1 LGQTRKDGSVS
12 NGQRVLVVDGLS
24 DVQEVLQAVLE
35 PRGLQVDWVRGQ
47 VQTHSSKETG
57 RPDIVVIDAEAAP
70 LAERQADDWA
80 GVPQVIIGS
89 QRFPGPAGPPL
100 SATRQYLAKPFQYN
114 ELIQAIERL
123 LPRRV
128 A

>member
-1 LGQTRKDGSVS
+1 MSH
-12 NGQRVLVVDGLS
+12 GQRVLVVDGLS

-47 VQTHSSKETG
+47 VQRHSSTSSG
-57 RPDIVVIDAEAAP
+57 RPDILVIDAEAAP
-70 LAERQADDWA
+70 AAEREADNWD

-89 QRFPGPAGPPL
+89 QRVPSPAKPAFVPN
-100 SATRQYLAKPFQYN
+100 RQYLSKPFQYS

-123 LPRRV
+123 LPRHV
-128 A
+128 V